1 MAQFH
6 SSVLCLPMIC
16 LGWRK
21 SVINRSHVF
30 YCPVEYGLKIPR
42 CVVQIYFSKIILT
55 VSKMHCFEEKNN
67 KAFYSEHGLWSIKS
81 FSSIKIGISL
91 SLLCKMSR
99 CCNSKKQKQKHSS
112 SNRKYSFCLSLQWHW
127 QMTRKLLPVIVK
139 LFFHIFVLRIWHVY
153 NSSLIVC

>member
-1 MAQFH
+1 MGQFH

-16 LGWRK
+16 LCWRK
-21 SVINRSHVF
+21 SVINRSHVLH
-30 YCPVEYGLKIPR
+30 CPVEYGLKIPR

-55 VSKMHCFEEKNN
+55 ISKIHCFEERNN

-99 CCNSKKQKQKHSS
+99 CCNSKKQKHIVLLIENIHSVCHCS
-112 SNRKYSFCLSLQWHW
+112 GIGKW
-127 QMTRKLLPVIVK
+127 QGNCHLL
-139 LFFHIFVLRIWHVY
+139 
-153 NSSLIVC
+153 